1 VARGDHPQRTP
12 VYGGAMI
19 IAAMI
24 LATVITAVGVPTA
37 ARVAVYLLCLAA
49 ALVGIV
55 LTFRDYSRP
64 RGR

>member
-19 IAAMI
+19 VAAMI
-24 LATVITAVGVPTA
+24 LATVITAVGVPTPA
-37 ARVAVYLLCLAA
+37 KVAVYLLCLAA